1 MLNIYSEEVYHSEM
15 FDLIKRDNAII
26 VKLNVNN
33 NLMISSWHNSGYHEN
48 MKYVVNQSLTND
60 DYSLFSHMNYET
72 FQQKRMNELGLNSLY
87 STGLLTSACM
97 DNYAISTHTFQELT
111 VTSIIT
117 AGADKNGIKAGDK
130 ASFYEYNNEYNL
142 NYGTINIF
150 LIIDANLEPGA
161 LITSIITATE
171 AKTSVLQDLK
181 IESQFSTNIAT
192 GTGTDGICVISN
204 KSSNNHLENA
214 GKHSKLGEL
223 IAKSV
228 QNALLEALY
237 LQTAMSKEY
246 QKSVLS
252 RLSRFN
258 IYFDTFYNK
267 VSHQIELKEYCAK
280 LYPFINDSS
289 NISWISSVINLIDEA
304 QVNLLT
310 LEEISEPIIKIVNTF
325 LEENYKKRIFNSV
338 EEILDF
344 IINSINFHILK
355 DKKK

>member
-1 MLNIYSEEVYHSEM
+1 VFILLNFYSEDVYHSQM

-26 VKLNVNN
+26 VELKVNN

-48 MKYVVNQSLTND
+48 MKYVVNQSLTNE
-60 DYSLFSHMNYET
+60 DYSLFSHMDYET
-72 FQQKRMNELGLNSLY
+72 FQQKRMNELGLNALY

-97 DNYAISTHTFQELT
+97 DNYAISTHTFRELT

-117 AGADKNGIKAGDK
+117 AGADKNGIRAGDK
-130 ASFYEYNNEYNL
+130 ASFYEYNNDYNL

-171 AKTSVLQDLK
+171 AKTSILQDLK
-181 IESQFSTNIAT
+181 LESQFSTNIAT

-204 KSSNNHLENA
+204 KSSDNHLENA

-228 QNALLEALY
+228 QDALLEALY
-237 LQTAMSKEY
+237 LQTAMSNEY

-267 VSHQIELKEYCAK
+267 VSQQIGLNEYCAK
-280 LYPFINDSS
+280 LYPFINDSD

-304 QVNLLT
+304 QVNLLA

-325 LEENYKKRIFNSV
+325 LEDNYKKRIFNSV
-338 EEILDF
+338 DEVLDF
-344 IINSINFHILK
+344 IVNSINHHILK
-355 DKKK
+355 